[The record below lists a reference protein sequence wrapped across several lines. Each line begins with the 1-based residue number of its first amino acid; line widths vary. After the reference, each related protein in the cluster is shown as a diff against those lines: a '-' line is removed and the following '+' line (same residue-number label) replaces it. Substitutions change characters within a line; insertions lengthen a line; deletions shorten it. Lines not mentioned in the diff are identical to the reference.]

1 MKPMWPCLRALFVL
15 FLLAA
20 ALPARA
26 AEEISRYSVDLAVGR
41 DGSLEV
47 WEAIAVNAEGYQI
60 RRGIYRDIP
69 VRETDGW
76 GLWSDHGIQ
85 LLGVTRNGVEE
96 PYHTERQ
103 GRFLRIYVG
112 DADVLLDYGRHTYVI
127 HYRMAR
133 QLRHFDTYDELYW
146 NVTGNFWDF
155 PILAAEATV
164 RLPDGAVAEKLVA
177 YTGGFGAAGRDY
189 VAMGEGTAT
198 PTFRLTKPLQPRQ
211 GMTIAVGFTKGAAA
225 IQAESLAAKLVA
237 NLGLLLIVLGFA
249 GIPIYYLYAWNR
261 VGRDPEGRPV
271 IPLFHPPL
279 DLEPAAL
286 SYVHF
291 NAFRSSGT
299 RDFAFI
305 AALLS
310 LGVKK
315 WVVIEDD
322 DGDVTLTRSTE
333 PMEKRQ
339 ELGPGEE
346 AFYSRLLGRRESFPF
361 TKANGQSLLAARSAL
376 QLAISRDYS
385 GKYYKLNLGWYIPGV
400 VLALILL
407 IGGLILQQPPDEG
420 LAYVIPAAFTAIVGS
435 GLFIAGRLFYNDPLK
450 GFFRRVFGSLLGLVG
465 LAILAVGVMIVVF
478 GDDMPAY
485 RIAAALVFIGILVT
499 VLMAFLIGAPTPE
512 GAHVYND
519 IEGFKLYLE
528 TAETDRLNLRDAP
541 EMSEELFERFLPYA
555 AGLGV
560 EEPWSNAWEAH
571 IARAEPDRERDIQP
585 RWYHGSSWSPGN
597 IGAATAASVAAVSSA
612 MAASMPAP
620 KSSSGSSGGGFSG
633 GGGGG
638 GGGGGW

>member
-1 MKPMWPCLRALFVL
+1 MKPMWRCLRAILVL
-15 FLLAA
+15 FLLVA

-26 AEEISRYSVDLAVGR
+26 EEEIRTFSVDLTVLR
-41 DGSLEV
+41 DGSIEV
-47 WEAIAVNAEGYQI
+47 AETITVQAEGYRI
-60 RRGIYRDIP
+60 KRGIYRDIP
-69 VRETDGW
+69 VREVDRW
-76 GLWSDHGIQ
+76 GLWSDHGFR

-96 PYHTERQ
+96 PHHTEWQ
-103 GRFLRIYVG
+103 GRFLRIYAG

-127 HYRMAR
+127 RYTMAR

-155 PILAAEATV
+155 PILEADVTV
-164 RLPDGAVAEKLVA
+164 RLPDGAVAEKLAA
-177 YTGGFGAAGRDY
+177 YTGGFGAAGQDY
-189 VAMGEGTAT
+189 VATGEGTAA
-198 PTFRLTKPLQPRQ
+198 PSFRLTKRLLSRQ
-211 GMTIAVGFTKGAAA
+211 GLTVAVGFTKGAAA
-225 IQAESLAAKLVA
+225 IQTQSLASRLID
-237 NLGLLLIVLGFA
+237 NFGLALLMLGFA
-249 GIPIYYLYAWNR
+249 ALPIYYLYAWNR

-291 NAFRSSGT
+291 NAFRTSGS

-315 WVVIEDD
+315 WVVIEDN
-322 DGDVTLTRSTE
+322 DGEVTLTHSPE
-333 PMEKRQ
+333 PKATRER
-339 ELGPGEE
+339 LGPGEE
-346 AFYSRLLGRRESFPF
+346 AFFSRLLGNRNMFPF
-361 TKANGQSLLAARSAL
+361 NKANGQSLLAARSAL
-376 QLAISRDYS
+376 QTAISRDFS

-400 VLALILL
+400 LLALAVL

-435 GLFIAGRLFYNDPLK
+435 GLFIAGRVFYNDPLR

-465 LAILAVGVMIVVF
+465 LAILAVGAMIVIF
-478 GDDMPAY
+478 GDGLLVY

-499 VLMAFLIGAPTPE
+499 VLMAFLIGAPTQE
-512 GAHVYND
+512 GADVYND

-541 EMSEELFERFLPYA
+541 EMTEALFERFLPYA

-560 EEPWSNAWEAH
+560 EEPWSKAWEAH
-571 IARAEPDRERDIQP
+571 LARAEPDRERDIQP

-612 MAASMPAP
+612 MASSMPAP